1 MAEIYIHPS
10 LIRFTNNQN
19 KIELSVSTID
29 ELIPTL
35 CQMFPQL
42 KGSILN
48 EAGELTPYVNCYI
61 NGKNLNSYAERTPL
75 MADAKID
82 IVTAMVGG

>member
-61 NGKNLNSYAERTPL
+61 NGK
-75 MADAKID
+75 I
-82 IVTAMVGG
+82 